1 MRYERDVLLLLLLP
15 LICLVN
21 GGCKKSAFLDAIPD
35 QSQVVPSSI
44 ADCQALMDNDEVMN
58 GFGSSGYPSLG
69 EIGSDDYYA
78 SKAQY
83 NLYAPTDQN
92 AAIWAT
98 TIYSGTGDAV
108 DWDLP
113 YRVVFYANEVMQEL
127 GTLAQTPAAGWNN
140 AEGSAFFYRAFAF
153 YQLAQIFA
161 PVYDSSSAGT
171 DWGIPLRL
179 SADVSEK
186 ITRATVQQ
194 TYDRITGD
202 LTAALP
208 LLPDL
213 PASYPT
219 RPSRAASY
227 GLLARV
233 YLSAND
239 YPKALAYSDSCLQI
253 QHALMNYDTVMP
265 AGLFPFYRWNSEV
278 IFSAEYYSAG
288 PSANAL
294 SYPDSTLFAS
304 YQPGDLRKGLFFKYG
319 YFLGR
324 YDQDGYCFCGL
335 ATDEMYLIRAEC
347 YARTG
352 NVTAAMNDLN
362 TLLQARWAGGSFT
375 ALTAT
380 DGQDA
385 LRQILMERRKELLFR
400 GLRWTDLR
408 RLNKDPGTAVTLYR
422 TVNGNVYT
430 LPPNDKRYVY
440 PIPDN
445 VISFNPEMP
454 QNPR

>member
-1 MRYERDVLLLLLLP
+1 MHVKHALWLLLSAST
-15 LICLVN
+15 CLVN
-21 GGCKKSAFLDAIPD
+21 GGCKKSAFLDTDPD
-35 QSQVVPSSI
+35 QSQVVPSGI
-44 ADCQALMDNDEVMN
+44 ADCQSLLDNDQVMN

-69 EIGSDDYYA
+69 EIGSDDYYV
-78 SKAQY
+78 SSAQY
-83 NLYAPTDQN
+83 KRYALTDQH
-92 AAIWAT
+92 AAIWAAG
-98 TIYSGTGDAV
+98 IYSGAGDVV

-113 YRVVFYANEVMQEL
+113 YRVVFYANEVLQEL
-127 GTLAQTPAAGWNN
+127 GDLSRTPAADWNN

-171 DWGIPLRL
+171 DWGIPLRR

-202 LTAALP
+202 LANALP
-208 LLPDL
+208 LLPDV

-219 RPSRAASY
+219 RPSRAACY

-233 YLSAND
+233 YLSADD
-239 YPKALAYSDSCLQI
+239 YTKALAYSDSCLQI
-253 QHALMNYDTVMP
+253 RHALMNYDTVMP
-265 AGLFPFYRWNSEV
+265 AGLFPFYRWNSEI
-278 IFSAEYYSAG
+278 IFSAEYYPAG
-288 PSANAL
+288 PSANTL
-294 SYPDSTLFAS
+294 SYTDSTLLAS
-304 YQPGDLRKGLFFKYG
+304 YQPGDLRKGLFFQYG

-324 YDQDGYCFCGL
+324 YDEEGYCFCGL
-335 ATDEMYLIRAEC
+335 ATDEMYLTRAEC

-352 NVTAAMNDLN
+352 NTAAAMNDLN
-362 TLLQARWAGGSFT
+362 TLLQARWAAGSFI

-408 RLNKDPGTAVTLYR
+408 RLNRDPGTAVTLTR
-422 TVNGNVYT
+422 TVNGQVYT

-445 VISFNPEMP
+445 VLSFNPGMP